1 MGNAVRAGPGNELK
15 NSLARIRK
23 LASENLKNSLAR
35 ILKLASQN

>member
-23 LASENLKNSLAR
+23 LASENQKTR
-35 ILKLASQN
+35 